1 MSSTDRVELDGE
13 SAQAVEKEIRDLE
26 EQLARAKGRLKAQK
40 TVVLRGTPHN
50 DGWNGAHQPAMVT
63 SIARG
68 KPFLPTWP
76 SPVTDSFQ
84 APLQNETTHFLLL
97 LADSALPLGSF
108 AFSSGLE
115 SYLAHARL
123 NPVPPFSSAPSPPPP
138 PNAAAAGTS
147 AQSHRTTSAP
157 VPSFDLFLPLS
168 IASYAST
175 TLPFLLAAHRSPA
188 RLAELDDALDAAIVC
203 TVGKRASVA
212 QGRALLGLWE
222 KSFSPEPP
230 APAQPAPPPSSSSS
244 RAPPAPPPA
253 HASLASYARLLRAPA
268 VAWDASGLPP
278 VAAHLAPLFGAV
290 ASALGLGL
298 AQAAYVFV
306 LGHVRALVSAA
317 VRASVMGPYAAQRVL
332 ASPGTRAAIQR
343 AIDAE
348 WDTAPEAAGQAVPA
362 MDLWVGRHE
371 LLYSRIFNS

>member
-1 MSSTDRVELDGE
+1 M
-13 SAQAVEKEIRDLE
+13 
-26 EQLARAKGRLKAQK
+26 
-40 TVVLRGTPHN
+40 
-50 DGWNGAHQPAMVT
+50 
-63 SIARG
+63 
-68 KPFLPTWP
+68 
-76 SPVTDSFQ
+76 
-84 APLQNETTHFLLL
+84 
-97 LADSALPLGSF
+97 
-108 AFSSGLE
+108 
-115 SYLAHARL
+115 
-123 NPVPPFSSAPSPPPP
+123 
-138 PNAAAAGTS
+138 
-147 AQSHRTTSAP
+147 TSAP
-157 VPSFDLFLPLS
+157 APSFDLFLPLS

-230 APAQPAPPPSSSSS
+230 PPPPTSSSSPHDVPS
-244 RAPPAPPPA
+244 APARAPTPA
-253 HASLASYARLLRAPA
+253 HASLASYARLLRAPPS
-268 VAWDASGLPP
+268 AWDASGLPP
-278 VAAHLAPLFGAV
+278 AAAHLAPLFGAV
-290 ASALGLGL
+290 ASALGLEL

-332 ASPGTRAAIQR
+332 ASAGTRAAIQR
-343 AIDAE
+343 AIEAE

>member
-1 MSSTDRVELDGE
+1 M
-13 SAQAVEKEIRDLE
+13 
-26 EQLARAKGRLKAQK
+26 
-40 TVVLRGTPHN
+40 
-50 DGWNGAHQPAMVT
+50 
-63 SIARG
+63 
-68 KPFLPTWP
+68 
-76 SPVTDSFQ
+76 
-84 APLQNETTHFLLL
+84 LL

-123 NPVPPFSSAPSPPPP
+123 NPLPPPSSSSP
-138 PNAAAAGTS
+138 AAAAATS
-147 AQSHRTTSAP
+147 AQSHLTTSAP
-157 VPSFDLFLPLS
+157 APSFALFLPLS

-230 APAQPAPPPSSSSS
+230 PPTSPPSASASAPHDVPS
-244 RAPPAPPPA
+244 PPAPVPA
-253 HASLASYARLLRAPA
+253 PVPAPTAARASLASYARLLRAPA
-268 VAWDASGLPP
+268 STWDASGLPP
-278 VAAHLAPLFGAV
+278 AAAHLAPLFGAV

-332 ASPGTRAAIQR
+332 ASAGTRAAIQR
-343 AIDAE
+343 AIEAE